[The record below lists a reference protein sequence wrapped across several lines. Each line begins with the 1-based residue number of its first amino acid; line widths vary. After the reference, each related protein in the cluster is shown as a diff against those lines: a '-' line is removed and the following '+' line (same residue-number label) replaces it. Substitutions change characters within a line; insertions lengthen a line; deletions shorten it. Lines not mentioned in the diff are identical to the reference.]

1 MKTEENQQ
9 IANNSLGQILREKRQ
24 FLKMEV
30 AEISIYL
37 KIKSRDIEAIEN
49 DDLKHVAKHLYVP
62 GLIRSYAKF
71 LKIDPKLIE
80 KKIKVLP
87 IASNTEN
94 KKHQLLNIGESNQ
107 LSPNKDSVFN
117 FLLISIL
124 LFLALLL
131 LYNFFQNNNAL
142 ITNEKLIHE
151 LENIDF

>member
-1 MKTEENQQ
+1 MKKEENQQ
-9 IANNSLGQILREKRQ
+9 IVDNSLGQILREKRQ
-24 FLKMEV
+24 FLKIEIV
-30 AEISIYL
+30 EISAYL
-37 KIKSRDIEAIEN
+37 KIKSRDIAAIEN
-49 DDLKHVAKHLYVP
+49 NDLKHITKHLYVP

-71 LKIDPKLIE
+71 LKIDPKLVE

-94 KKHQLLNIGESNQ
+94 KKHQLLNIGESDQ

-124 LFLALLL
+124 LFLALLF
-131 LYNFFQNNNAL
+131 LYNSFQNNDAF

-151 LENIDF
+151 LENMDS

>member
-9 IANNSLGQILREKRQ
+9 IADNSLGQILREKRQ

-94 KKHQLLNIGESNQ
+94 KKHQLLNIGESDQ

-131 LYNFFQNNNAL
+131 LYNSFQNNNAS

>member
-9 IANNSLGQILREKRQ
+9 IADNSLGQILREKRQ
-24 FLKMEV
+24 FLKIEIV
-30 AEISIYL
+30 EISAYL
-37 KIKSRDIEAIEN
+37 KIKSRDIAAIEN
-49 DDLKHVAKHLYVP
+49 NDLKHITKHLYVP

-71 LKIDPKLIE
+71 LKIDPKLVE

-94 KKHQLLNIGESNQ
+94 KKHQLLNIGESDQ

-131 LYNFFQNNNAL
+131 LYNSFQNNDAF

-151 LENIDF
+151 LENMDS

>member
-9 IANNSLGQILREKRQ
+9 IADNSLGQILREKRQ
-24 FLKMEV
+24 FLKIEIV
-30 AEISIYL
+30 EISAYL
-37 KIKSRDIEAIEN
+37 KIKSRDITAIEN
-49 DDLKHVAKHLYVP
+49 NDLKHITKHLYVP

-71 LKIDPKLIE
+71 LKIDPKLVE

-94 KKHQLLNIGESNQ
+94 KKHQLLNIGESDQ

-131 LYNFFQNNNAL
+131 LYNSFQNNDAF

-151 LENIDF
+151 LENMDS

>member
-9 IANNSLGQILREKRQ
+9 IADNSLGQILREKRQ

-30 AEISIYL
+30 VEVSTYL
-37 KIKSRDIEAIEN
+37 KIKSRDIEAIES
-49 DDLKHVAKHLYVP
+49 DDLKHIAKHLYVP

-71 LKIDPKLIE
+71 LKIDSQLVE
-80 KKIKVLP
+80 EKIKVLP

-94 KKHQLLNIGESNQ
+94 KKHQLINIGESDQ
-107 LSPNKDSVFN
+107 LSPDKDSVFN

-124 LFLALLL
+124 LFLALLS
-131 LYNFFQNNNAL
+131 LYNSFQNNDAL

-151 LENIDF
+151 LENIDS

>member
-9 IANNSLGQILREKRQ
+9 IADNSLGQILREKRQ

-62 GLIRSYAKF
+62 GLICSYAKF

-94 KKHQLLNIGESNQ
+94 KKHQLLNIGESDQ

-131 LYNFFQNNNAL
+131 LYNSFQNNNAL

>member
-9 IANNSLGQILREKRQ
+9 IADDSLGQILREKRQ
-24 FLKMEV
+24 FLKIEV
-30 AEISIYL
+30 VEISTYL
-37 KIKSRDIEAIEN
+37 KIKSRDIAAIEN
-49 DDLKHVAKHLYVP
+49 NDLKHVTKHLYVP

-71 LKIDPKLIE
+71 LKIDPQLVE
-80 KKIKVLP
+80 EKIKVLP

-94 KKHQLLNIGESNQ
+94 KKHQLLNIGESDQ

-131 LYNFFQNNNAL
+131 LYNSFQNNDAF

-151 LENIDF
+151 LENMDS

>member
-9 IANNSLGQILREKRQ
+9 IADNSLGQILREKRQ
-24 FLKMEV
+24 FLKIEV
-30 AEISIYL
+30 VEISAYL
-37 KIKSRDIEAIEN
+37 KIKSRDITAIEN
-49 DDLKHVAKHLYVP
+49 NDLKHITKHLYVP

-71 LKIDPKLIE
+71 LKIDPKLVE

-94 KKHQLLNIGESNQ
+94 KKHQLLNIGESDQ
-107 LSPNKDSVFN
+107 LSPDKDSVFN

-131 LYNFFQNNNAL
+131 LYNSFQNNDAF

-151 LENIDF
+151 LENIDS

>member
-9 IANNSLGQILREKRQ
+9 ITDNSLGQILREKRQ

-30 AEISIYL
+30 VEVSTYL

-49 DDLKHVAKHLYVP
+49 DDLKHIAKHLYVP
-62 GLIRSYAKF
+62 GLICSYAKF
-71 LKIDPKLIE
+71 LKIDPQLVE
-80 KKIKVLP
+80 EKIKVLP

-94 KKHQLLNIGESNQ
+94 KKHQLLNIGESDQ
-107 LSPNKDSVFN
+107 LSPDKDSVFN

-131 LYNFFQNNNAL
+131 LYNSFQNNDAL

-151 LENIDF
+151 LENIDS

>member
-9 IANNSLGQILREKRQ
+9 IADNSLGQILREKRQ

-71 LKIDPKLIE
+71 LKIDSKLVE
-80 KKIKVLP
+80 EKIKVLP

-94 KKHQLLNIGESNQ
+94 KKHQLINIGESDQ

-124 LFLALLL
+124 LFLTLLL
-131 LYNFFQNNNAL
+131 LYNSFQNNDAL

-151 LENIDF
+151 LENIDS

>member
-9 IANNSLGQILREKRQ
+9 IAENSLGQILRAKRQ
-24 FLKMEV
+24 FLKMEIS
-30 AEISIYL
+30 EISTYL

-94 KKHQLLNIGESNQ
+94 KKHQLLNIGESDQ

-131 LYNFFQNNNAL
+131 LYNSFQNNNAL

-151 LENIDF
+151 LENIDS

>member
-9 IANNSLGQILREKRQ
+9 IADNSLGQILREKRQ

-94 KKHQLLNIGESNQ
+94 KKHQLLNIGESDQ

-131 LYNFFQNNNAL
+131 LYNSFQNNNAL

>member
-9 IANNSLGQILREKRQ
+9 IADNSLGQILREKRQ

-30 AEISIYL
+30 VEVSTYL

-49 DDLKHVAKHLYVP
+49 DDLKDIAKHLYVP
-62 GLIRSYAKF
+62 GLISSYAKF
-71 LKIDPKLIE
+71 LKIDSQLIE
-80 KKIKVLP
+80 EKIKVLP

-94 KKHQLLNIGESNQ
+94 KKHQLLNIGESDQ
-107 LSPNKDSVFN
+107 LSPDKDSVFN

-131 LYNFFQNNNAL
+131 LYNSFQNNDAL

-151 LENIDF
+151 LENIDS